1 MSKSLE
7 DRAIDIK
14 GKKYVQVADRIIY
27 FNETYPNGCIKTK
40 LLSELNAD
48 RVIMRAEVFP
58 DMVTDFKRSYIA
70 HSQALWGDGFINKTS
85 AIENCETSAVGRA
98 LALMGIGVID
108 SVASVDEIEKA
119 HIAEE
124 QSRQTTNPR
133 AIDEIK
139 LLMIDKGITEP
150 DDQKRLFKILSNGQA
165 LNTSGIARIKKEVT
179 MAMPDTLQ
187 EVLNNETTN

>member
-27 FNETYPNGCIKTK
+27 FNENYPNGCIKTK
-40 LLSELNAD
+40 ILSELGAD
-48 RVIMRAEVFP
+48 RVVIKASVYP
-58 DMVTDFKRSYIA
+58 DFVADYKRSFVA

-124 QSRQTTNPR
+124 QSKQTTNPR